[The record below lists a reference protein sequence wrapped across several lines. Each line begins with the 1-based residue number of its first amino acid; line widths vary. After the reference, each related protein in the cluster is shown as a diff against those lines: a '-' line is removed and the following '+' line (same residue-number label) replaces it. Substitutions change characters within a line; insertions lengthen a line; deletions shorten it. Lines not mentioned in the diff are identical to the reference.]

1 MSLLYLCPEY
11 RGQGLGVQLLGRAVT
26 KYRRLGRR
34 SVRLHVAED
43 NQAALAFYRAN
54 GFTEL
59 SRAPG
64 AEAEL
69 ILMEKKL
76 GRPDYAGL

>member
-11 RGQGLGVQLLGRAVT
+11 RGRGLGVQLLGRVVT
-26 KYRRLGRR
+26 RYRTLGR
-34 SVRLHVAED
+34 SAVRLYAAED
-43 NQAALAFYRAN
+43 NTAALAFYRAN

-64 AEAEL
+64 ANGEL
-69 ILMEKKL
+69 LLMEKQL
-76 GRPDYAGL
+76 GSHGYGVV